1 MFALTLLVG
10 QICFA
15 SQSKTKTCDNNVSQV
30 FKNVFI
36 ELPGFRE
43 IQGGSKIVVNY
54 DNSVPMEMQGAFEYA
69 VKLWEEVLPMTLPIK
84 IDVKVDNLRGS
95 SDLLSRVSF
104 GTDEYTGDRVNMY
117 ACPLSMV
124 KSVLLQEY
132 HSSQR
137 HRFYDEIDDTSI
149 LDGTDMTITYNK
161 NKLNTMDFSLDG
173 EIGIAK
179 FDFVTV
185 ALRDIAIG
193 LGFTSNITANSSTK
207 MINMT
212 GEKYTPF
219 ESLIM
224 NAIGTN
230 PSSAYSIATSGS
242 VDVELRD
249 WGGIPVDTLSIYAPT
264 TWVQGKSLRY
274 FIPDENPITRL
285 LTHDFGTGYV
295 MRDLSGIDWDD
306 IFCGALDWRKDMTT
320 GSASGSVAQ
329 TGSTNNNLPYTGN
342 VTIGFNNRDNMI
354 LSLKETPSIQSSI
367 LTESIPQ
374 NSITTS
380 IYSNTDDYCKQ
391 FNLYSPNGP
400 GYNGLS
406 LSVQKKDGTWEVLS
420 YYYGGDQV
428 TINIESL
435 SLKENEDNYARST
448 SGGLKYRLTKCT
460 QYYDRQYGGVYH
472 SYRVKYFTRDFTPQ
486 KANIKFSKIHNTI
499 DSKQNSYR
507 SFVSTTD
514 DDYFV
519 DVEIGLSNIEG
530 ATRVVVEQ
538 LDEGETMPFLYEI
551 EDFRKGYFVANLD
564 RELKTNLTVIAYN
577 DNGQRRS
584 NTITI
589 EPVGSQTNSIAI
601 KYLGNIIQIDGL
613 NEKLLE
619 TRRFQYSLTRLN
631 ELSVS
636 EDIKIITSNSIDVS
650 SALSGI
656 YVLNLY
662 KDSEK
667 IRTFKFSKI

>member
-1 MFALTLLVG
+1 M
-10 QICFA
+10 
-15 SQSKTKTCDNNVSQV
+15 
-30 FKNVFI
+30 
-36 ELPGFRE
+36 
-43 IQGGSKIVVNY
+43 
-54 DNSVPMEMQGAFEYA
+54 
-69 VKLWEEVLPMTLPIK
+69 
-84 IDVKVDNLRGS
+84 
-95 SDLLSRVSF
+95 
-104 GTDEYTGDRVNMY
+104 
-117 ACPLSMV
+117 
-124 KSVLLQEY
+124 
-132 HSSQR
+132 
-137 HRFYDEIDDTSI
+137 
-149 LDGTDMTITYNK
+149 
-161 NKLNTMDFSLDG
+161 
-173 EIGIAK
+173 
-179 FDFVTV
+179 
-185 ALRDIAIG
+185 
-193 LGFTSNITANSSTK
+193 
-207 MINMT
+207 
-212 GEKYTPF
+212 
-219 ESLIM
+219 
-224 NAIGTN
+224 
-230 PSSAYSIATSGS
+230 
-242 VDVELRD
+242 
-249 WGGIPVDTLSIYAPT
+249 
-264 TWVQGKSLRY
+264 
-274 FIPDENPITRL
+274 
-285 LTHDFGTGYV
+285 
-295 MRDLSGIDWDD
+295 
-306 IFCGALDWRKDMTT
+306 
-320 GSASGSVAQ
+320 
-329 TGSTNNNLPYTGN
+329 
-342 VTIGFNNRDNMI
+342 
-354 LSLKETPSIQSSI
+354 KETPSIQSSI

-460 QYYDRQYGGVYH
+460 QYYDRLYGGVYH

-519 DVEIGLSNIEG
+519 DVEIGLSNVEG

-551 EDFRKGYFVANLD
+551 EDFRKGYFIANLD

-589 EPVGSQTNSIAI
+589 EPVGSQTNSIDI
-601 KYLGNIIQIDGL
+601 KYLENIIQIDGL

-636 EDIKIITSNSIDVS
+636 EDFKIITSNSIDVS